1 MENKGEIKLSKLERL
16 VLSNQY
22 RILERLY
29 PEEADYYEVNRKA
42 IESGFELHYED
53 CFSSLSDSVLTSKE
67 CEEVLD
73 ILSMYSAI
81 TFSDR
86 DNEVEEYYVKFRG
99 FDLNDEYER
108 KRVMYARY
116 FINDLDRFTELKYG
130 NIYVDCNSHT
140 KTMEKYR
147 RMLSVWKSMDDQN
160 NLNKEEILKIVNA

>member
-1 MENKGEIKLSKLERL
+1 MDNQNEIKLSRIERL
-16 VLSNQY
+16 LLSNQY
-22 RILERLY
+22 RILEGMY
-29 PEEADYYEVNRKA
+29 PDEAEQYEQNRKA

-53 CFSSLSDSVLTSKE
+53 CFSALSESVLTSEE

-73 ILSMYSAI
+73 ILSMYRAI

-86 DNEVEEYYVKFRG
+86 DNEIKDSYAKFRG
-99 FDLNDEYER
+99 FDLNDEYEG

-130 NIYVDCNSHT
+130 NSYADCNSHT

-147 RMLSVWKSMDDQN
+147 KMLRVWESMDDPN
-160 NLNKEEILKIVNA
+160 NLEKKEILKIVNA

>member
-99 FDLNDEYER
+99 FDLNDEYEG

>member
-16 VLSNQY
+16 VLANQY

-29 PEEADYYEVNRKA
+29 PEEADYYEANRKA

-53 CFSSLSDSVLTSKE
+53 CFSALSEDELTSKE

-73 ILSMYSAI
+73 ILSMYRAI
-81 TFSDR
+81 TFSNR
-86 DNEVEEYYVKFRG
+86 DNKVEESYVKFRG
-99 FDLNDEYER
+99 FDLNDEYEG

-130 NIYVDCNSHT
+130 NSYADCNSHT
-140 KTMEKYR
+140 LTMEKYR
-147 RMLSVWKSMDDQN
+147 RMLSVWESMDDQN
-160 NLNKEEILKIVNA
+160 NLDKEEILKIVNA